1 MRKGIIQTVLN
12 VVVALVVVGVIF
24 AASFYV
30 FEIVISA
37 VSGQEVVQ
45 GFEDFVEP
53 LSAACNGDAAFST
66 GVTLPMHSPYTYAV
80 VQTRLREDDKL
91 ANTLMRNACVDSYC
105 LCLLRFPKKNYNTW
119 LISPSSVMGFDTSD
133 YRVTIEGTP
142 DELVI
147 DEPAPLWHFNAPG
160 VSMFPFF
167 IKRVIKIWLASV
179 ITFVVEEIVI
189 YILSNIACCTAT
201 VGIGCLACFTAIS
214 AVLYAL
220 GDGIRAFILTSLKET
235 TEPIIVVNYPS
246 NFMSTKKPEYLYW
259 TNTGRNFMC
268 DTVARWGDEEEL
280 LDLQQAAAVA
290 DAAAFEGFLR
300 GTFKGITRGLS
311 KVDLSFQGG
320 RAKVIAK
327 KLLTYA
333 GAGAITVGITVGVA
347 SLSIYE
353 KLVYGR
359 IVRGVA
365 RVPVTVPDNIRPK
378 CYVLDLLSARSQI
391 DLGRWMDMGKEYVSV
406 SLQNTYDE
414 DVYKMNNVDVLNCV
428 SISDLGPLCDSGTRV
443 MLDYSDD
450 FIYYYRIVDPV
461 NDPLKSIFC
470 EYSQQGKEFNVDL
483 VDTVINA
490 VLNKIPLLP
499 QEIKDILSTI
509 ISELFLA
516 GINSMSGMM
525 IECAVP
531 GDFEVSDPQYF
542 QYWVPYFDSQGIT
555 GYDGQIPILEAEL
568 VRKNSDE
575 ETVCIEA
582 VESSWEDCYDKAVPC
597 WENCKDCHEDCSSND
612 YATCCSSDSKC
623 KYEKCCVENDYCH
636 YECDIADRKGENIG
650 CWTDYSEDIEYS
662 FEKELPSD
670 FGDFG
675 AALME
680 IISPSL
686 ELEAAENIK
695 CYFDPCREKYYPQCL
710 TCISG
715 LHLKPR
721 GVMI

>member
-30 FEIVISA
+30 FEIVISS

-66 GVTLPMHSPYTYAV
+66 GVTLPLHSPYTYAV
-80 VQTRLREDDKL
+80 VQTRLRENDKL
-91 ANTLMRNACVDSYC
+91 ADTLMRNACVDSYC

-119 LISPSSVMGFDTSD
+119 LMSPTSFLGFDTSD
-133 YRVTIEGTP
+133 YKVTIEGAP
-142 DELVI
+142 EESVV
-147 DEPAPLWHFNAPG
+147 DEPAPMWHFNAPG
-160 VSMFPFF
+160 VTMFPSF
-167 IKRVIKIWLASV
+167 IKRVVKIWLMETVSH
-179 ITFVVEEIVI
+179 VVTEII
-189 YILSNIACCTAT
+189 GYLLTNAICCTGT
-201 VGIGCLACFTAIS
+201 LGIGCIACFTATTAIYYLF
-214 AVLYAL
+214 AECVREYL
-220 GDGIRAFILTSLKET
+220 ITSFKET

-246 NFMSTKKPEYLYW
+246 NFMTTKNPTYLYW
-259 TNTGRNFMC
+259 TNTGRTFMC
-268 DTVARWGDEEEL
+268 DTVARWGSEEAL
-280 LDLQQAAAVA
+280 LDMQQALAVA
-290 DAAAFEGFLR
+290 NAAAFEGFFR
-300 GTFKGITRGLS
+300 GAFKGLVRGIGATSGLS
-311 KVDLSFQGG
+311 GDNAWAAG
-320 RAKVIAK
+320 RRLAA
-327 KLLTYA
+327 YA
-333 GAGAITVGITVGVA
+333 FVAAPVGVAAA

-353 KLVYGR
+353 KLIYGR
-359 IVRGVA
+359 VVRGVG

-391 DLGRWMDMGKEYVSV
+391 DLSRWMDMGKDYVSV

-414 DVYKMNNVDVLNCV
+414 DIYELNNVDVLNCV

-443 MLDYSDD
+443 MLDYSQD

-461 NDPLKSIFC
+461 NDPLKAIFC

-483 VDTVINA
+483 VDTVINS
-490 VLNKIPLLP
+490 VLDQVPLLP
-499 QEIKDILSTI
+499 QEIKDVLSTI

-531 GDFEVSDPQYF
+531 GNFEVSDPQYF

-568 VRKNSDE
+568 VRKNSAE
-575 ETVCIEA
+575 EAACISS
-582 VESSWEDCYDKAVPC
+582 VESSWKSCYNKAVPC

-612 YATCCSSDSKC
+612 YAYCCSLDAKC
-623 KYEKCCVENDYCH
+623 NYDKCCVENDYCE
-636 YECDIADRKGENIG
+636 YDCDIADRKGENIG

-662 FEKELPSD
+662 FDYETRISD
-670 FGDFG
+670 FACVRGF
-675 AALME
+675 E
-680 IISPSL
+680 EVFSPSL

-695 CYFDPCREKYYPQCL
+695 CYYDPCQDKYYRQCL

-715 LHLKPR
+715 LHLKPQ